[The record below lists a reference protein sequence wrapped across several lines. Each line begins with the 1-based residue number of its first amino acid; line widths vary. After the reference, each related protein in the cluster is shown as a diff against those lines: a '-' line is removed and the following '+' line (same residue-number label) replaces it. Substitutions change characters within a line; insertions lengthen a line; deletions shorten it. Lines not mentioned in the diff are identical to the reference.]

1 MDLFMIGIL
10 AICFLLLKWF
20 ADWCARQVEKS

>member
-10 AICFLLLKWF
+10 AVSF
-20 ADWCARQVEKS
+20 ALVVALAIWCNAQLDKE